1 LRTGRE
7 VSFGFSSTEPITA
20 ISFGRLI
27 TAITFG
33 RSIHSAETAKGTTA
47 LSSTLISDRA

>member
-1 LRTGRE
+1 LRTGRK
-7 VSFGFSSTEPITA
+7 VLFGFASTKLITA
-20 ISFGRLI
+20 ITFGRLI

-47 LSSTLISDRA
+47 LSSMLISHRA